1 MGSNPIPSSK
11 LQKKIIIIRR
21 VGEVVNTLVLLNKID
36 YLVYAALM

>member
-11 LQKKIIIIRR
+11 LQKIIIIRR

-36 YLVYAALM
+36 YLVHAALM